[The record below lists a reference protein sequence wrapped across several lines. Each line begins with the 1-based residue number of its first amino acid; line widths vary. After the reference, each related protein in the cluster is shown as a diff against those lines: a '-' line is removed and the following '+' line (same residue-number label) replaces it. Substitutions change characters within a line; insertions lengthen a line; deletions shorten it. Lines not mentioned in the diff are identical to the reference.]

1 MITIRNMTHADTF
14 PKNEPFPLFGRIIVR
29 YDGTSWT
36 YTTEEFP
43 PSARSEMVFPEEE
56 YDLDAAD
63 FFYTGAFD
71 GDTCV
76 GLAVWQRDMFRYLY
90 LYDLKVTGAYRRHG
104 VGKLLID
111 AGMEIARGQGLIGVC
126 TIVQDNN
133 LAAAR
138 FYLKSGFA
146 IGGLNTRI
154 YDGTSQADK
163 HDIYL
168 YKIL

>member
-1 MITIRNMTHADTF
+1 MITIRIMTHADTF
-14 PKNEPFPLFGRIIVR
+14 PKNEPFPLFGRILVR

-111 AGMEIARGQGLIGVC
+111 AGMEIARGQGLIGVY